1 MNDVNRLECAALTC
15 ALVFAITEK
24 SESKHKKAVKVAES
38 LAADMSDADIEQCKA
53 YALEFINNEGVTH
66 G

>member
-38 LAADMSDADIEQCKA
+38 LAAGMSEDDIEQCKA
-53 YALEFINNEGVTH
+53 LAIELIQGELT
-66 G
+66 

>member
-1 MNDVNRLECAALTC
+1 MATNNFKCAALTC

-24 SESKHKKAVKVAES
+24 SEAKYKKAVKVAES
-38 LAADMSDADIEQCKA
+38 LSAGMSDADIEQCKA
-53 YALEFINNEGVTH
+53 YALEFINNEGVNN

>member
-1 MNDVNRLECAALTC
+1 MPTNNFECAALTC

-24 SESKHKKAVKVAES
+24 SEAKYKKSVKLVES
-38 LAADMSDADIEQCKA
+38 LAAGMSDADIEQCKA